1 MPSRLDELRRQRALL
16 QEHLDWLENEIEL
29 SAGAAP
35 VSAPAAA
42 PPPPPRP
49 TATRAPVPSPQA
61 AAEAE
66 RLFAEFRAEEEK
78 HRPPPSKA
86 GCWTMFSLILLVL
99 IGIVG
104 GLLYF
109 LYR

>member
-29 SAGAAP
+29 SAGTLPVSTPAP
-35 VSAPAAA
+35 VPT
-42 PPPPPRP
+42 PPPRP
-49 TATRAPVPSPQA
+49 VAAPAQVPSPQA
-61 AAEAE
+61 VEEAE

-78 HRPPPSKA
+78 QRPPPSKA
-86 GCWTMFSLILLVL
+86 GCWTIFSLILVVL
-99 IGIVG
+99 AGTVG